1 LSCCCSILV
10 KSEVFIVT
18 SHSSGASRI
27 WSWHVDG
34 FTIQSFKV
42 CLLSGPGVSVTISA
56 LSAAAKTPQEL
67 PVSFLSLSYSCICNY
82 NQHQNRQ
89 YFTAT
94 AKRDTKRT
102 ATEDAAPAKYPPHTA
117 ARKMVVSAGCCN
129 WGLTHFMG
137 VAESAFFRSGDI
149 GSPRSTRRE
158 TRLERVPVTSVVTP
172 STSTLLLSSLSC
184 QL

>member
-1 LSCCCSILV
+1 MTCCCSILV

-18 SHSSGASRI
+18 SHSSGASGI

-82 NQHQNRQ
+82 NQHQNRR

-94 AKRDTKRT
+94 AKRDTQKEWQRRMQPLRNISSPYSGKKNGCFGRMLQLGF
-102 ATEDAAPAKYPPHTA
+102 DPFYGG
-117 ARKMVVSAGCCN
+117 RRVSILQV
-129 WGLTHFMG
+129 WGYWF
-137 VAESAFFRSGDI
+137 
-149 GSPRSTRRE
+149 
-158 TRLERVPVTSVVTP
+158 TSIYKA
-172 STSTLLLSSLSC
+172 
-184 QL
+184 